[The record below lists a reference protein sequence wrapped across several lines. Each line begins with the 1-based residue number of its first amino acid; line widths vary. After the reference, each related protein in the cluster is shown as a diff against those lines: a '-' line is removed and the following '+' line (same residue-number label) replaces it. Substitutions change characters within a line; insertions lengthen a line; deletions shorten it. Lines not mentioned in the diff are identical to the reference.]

1 MPDSTAEDS
10 QYEPERMWTIMSSVS
25 ISDEPQISSSPSP
38 TPRKNHLEIAAANR
52 ARLYPDIT
60 DAQWNDWKWQQKNRV
75 QTLEEL
81 ARLFNIDDMTS
92 ERLGGVFELYRTA
105 ITPYYLC
112 LIDFDDPKDP
122 LRVQSV
128 PAVEELLNPGELTW
142 DPLNEEGD
150 SPVTG
155 IVHRYPD
162 RCLFL
167 VTSYCPL
174 YCRYCTRKRKW
185 VDEDGTTGQ
194 RKIEKMIEYVAE
206 HPEIR
211 DVIVS
216 GGDPLSLSLTYL
228 EKILAGLRAIPHV
241 EIIRFGSRVP
251 VFLPQRIDSEM
262 TSLLEKFHPI
272 WINTH
277 FNHPNEITPESAAA
291 CDRLLRAG
299 IPVNNQAVLLRGVND
314 CPYTMRD
321 LVQGLMKIRV
331 RPYYLY
337 LCDQVMGA
345 EHFRTSIGE
354 GIEIIEFL
362 RGHTSGLAVPQ
373 FVLDAPGGGGKVPLM
388 PNYVLG
394 NYGDSI
400 VYRNFEGVIGRYDDV
415 QRQPHACDR
424 CNDREHIPERG
435 LAKLLNRTAD
445 RFEPQPVRD
454 TPRGVNIK
462 KRVRET

>member
-1 MPDSTAEDS
+1 
-10 QYEPERMWTIMSSVS
+10 MSSVQ
-25 ISDEPQISSSPSP
+25 ISDEPASSPLPSGP
-38 TPRKNHLEIAAANR
+38 SPRKNHLQIARANR
-52 ARLYPDIT
+52 ARLYPHVT

-75 QTLEEL
+75 STLEEI
-81 ARLFNIDDMTS
+81 ARLFGIDDLTS
-92 ERLGGVFELYRTA
+92 ARLGDVFELYRTA

-112 LIDFDDPKDP
+112 LIDFDDPRDP
-122 LRVQSV
+122 LRLQSV
-128 PAVEELLNPGELTW
+128 PSVDELLNPGELTW

-185 VDEDGTTGQ
+185 IDEDGTTGQ
-194 RKIEKMIEYVAE
+194 RRVEKMIEYVAQ

-216 GGDPLSLSLTYL
+216 GGDPLSLSLTFL
-228 EKILAGLRAIPHV
+228 EKVLAGLRAIPHV

-251 VFLPQRIDSEM
+251 VFLPQRIDSEL
-262 TSLLEKFHPI
+262 TSLLEKYHPI

-277 FNHPNEITPESAAA
+277 FNHPHEITPESAAA

-299 IPVNNQAVLLRGVND
+299 VPVNNQAVLLRGVND

-345 EHFRTSIGE
+345 EHFRTSVGE
-354 GIEIIEFL
+354 GIEIMEFL

-373 FVLDAPGGGGKVPLM
+373 FVMDAPGGGGKVPLM

-394 NYGDSI
+394 HYGDSM
-400 VYRNFEGVIGRYDDV
+400 VYRNFEGVIGRWDDV
-415 QRQPHACDR
+415 PRLPHQCDR

-435 LAKLLNRTAD
+435 VAKLLNRTAD
-445 RFEPQPVRD
+445 RFEPQAVRD
-454 TPRGVNIK
+454 TPRGVNVK
-462 KRVRET
+462 KRTRET

>member
-1 MPDSTAEDS
+1 
-10 QYEPERMWTIMSSVS
+10 MSSVS
-25 ISDEPQISSSPSP
+25 LTDEPPSTPAHPVVSSSSPA
-38 TPRKNHLEIAAANR
+38 PRKNHLDTYRANR
-52 ARLYPDIT
+52 ARLYPNVT
-60 DAQWNDWKWQQKNRV
+60 DEQWNDWKWQQKNRV
-75 QTLEEL
+75 TTLEQIQEL
-81 ARLFNIDDMTS
+81 FGNDAVS
-92 ERLGGVFELYRTA
+92 AERMPEIFELYRTA

-112 LIDFDDPKDP
+112 LIDFDDPLDP

-128 PAVEELLNPGELTW
+128 PSIEELVNPGELVW

-194 RKIEKMIEYVAE
+194 RRIEKMIEYVAA

-251 VFLPQRIDSEM
+251 VFLPQRIDAEM
-262 TSLLEKFHPI
+262 CALLEKYHPI

-299 IPVNNQAVLLRGVND
+299 VPVNNQAVLLRGVND

-345 EHFRTSIGE
+345 EHFRTSVGE
-354 GIEIIEFL
+354 GIAIIEYL

-373 FVLDAPGGGGKVPLM
+373 FVMDAPGGGGKIPLM
-388 PNYVLG
+388 PNYLLG
-394 NYGDSI
+394 QYGDSV

-415 QRQPHACDR
+415 PSQPHSCDR
-424 CNDREHIPERG
+424 CEERESFAERG
-435 LAKLLNRTAD
+435 VAKLLNRTAD
-445 RFEPQPVRD
+445 RFEPQAIRD
-454 TPRGVNIK
+454 VPRGIK
-462 KRVRET
+462 IKPKGRSDVSS

>member
-1 MPDSTAEDS
+1 
-10 QYEPERMWTIMSSVS
+10 MSSVS
-25 ISDEPQISSSPSP
+25 ISDEPQISSPPSN

-52 ARLYPDIT
+52 ARLYPHVS

-194 RKIEKMIEYVAE
+194 RKLEKMIEYVAD

-228 EKILAGLRAIPHV
+228 EKVLAGLRAIPHV

-251 VFLPQRIDSEM
+251 VFLPQRIDSEL
-262 TSLLEKFHPI
+262 TSLLEKYHPI

-314 CPYTMRD
+314 CAYTMRD

-345 EHFRTSIGE
+345 EHFRTSVGE

-373 FVLDAPGGGGKVPLM
+373 FVMDAPGGGGKVPLM

-394 NYGDSI
+394 HYGDSM
-400 VYRNFEGVIGRYDDV
+400 VYRNFEGVIGRWDDV
-415 QRQPHACDR
+415 PRQPHTCDR
-424 CNDREHIPERG
+424 CTDREHIPERG
-435 LAKLLNRTAD
+435 VAKLLNRTAD
-445 RFEPQPVRD
+445 RFEPHPVRD

-462 KRVRET
+462 KRVREQ

>member
-1 MPDSTAEDS
+1 
-10 QYEPERMWTIMSSVS
+10 MSSVPV
-25 ISDEPQISSSPSP
+25 DEPPSASPAISAPTSSP
-38 TPRKNHLEIAAANR
+38 PRPDHLEIYSANR
-52 ARLYPDIT
+52 RRLYPDVT
-60 DAQWNDWKWQQKNRV
+60 DEQWNDWKWQQKNRV
-75 QTLEEL
+75 STLEQITQLFGIDEFNH
-81 ARLFNIDDMTS
+81 ARLRD
-92 ERLGGVFELYRTA
+92 VFELYRTA

-112 LIDFDDPKDP
+112 LIDFDNPLDP

-128 PAVEELLNPGELTW
+128 PAAEEMLNPGELVW

-185 VDEDGTTGQ
+185 IDEGGTTGQ
-194 RKIEKMIEYVAE
+194 RKIEAMINYVAG

-216 GGDPLSLSLTYL
+216 GGDPLSLSLNYL
-228 EKILAGLRAIPHV
+228 EKILVGLRAIPHV

-251 VFLPQRIDSEM
+251 VFLPQRIDAEM
-262 TSLLEKFHPI
+262 TSMLEKYHPI
-272 WINTH
+272 WVNTH

-299 IPVNNQAVLLRGVND
+299 IPVNNQTVLLRGVND
-314 CPYTMRD
+314 CPYIMRD

-345 EHFRTSIGE
+345 EHFRTSVGE

-373 FVLDAPGGGGKVPLM
+373 FVMDAPGGGGKVPLM

-394 NYGDSI
+394 HYGDSV

-415 QRQPHACDR
+415 PRQPHHCDR
-424 CNDREHIPERG
+424 CSDRESFDERG
-435 LAKLLNRTAD
+435 VARLLNRTAD
-445 RFEPQPVRD
+445 RFEPRAVRD
-454 TPRGVNIK
+454 IPKGVTV
-462 KRVRET
+462 KRRRPGAE

>member
-1 MPDSTAEDS
+1 
-10 QYEPERMWTIMSSVS
+10 MSSVS
-25 ISDEPQISSSPSP
+25 ISDEPQISSSPSN

-52 ARLYPDIT
+52 ARLYPDVT

-194 RKIEKMIEYVAE
+194 RKIEKMIEYVAD

-262 TSLLEKFHPI
+262 TSLLEKYHPI

-345 EHFRTSIGE
+345 EHFRTSVGE

-373 FVLDAPGGGGKVPLM
+373 FVMDAPGGGGKVPLM

-435 LAKLLNRTAD
+435 IAKLLNRTAD

-462 KRVRET
+462 KRSRES

>member
-1 MPDSTAEDS
+1 
-10 QYEPERMWTIMSSVS
+10 MSSVS
-25 ISDEPQISSSPSP
+25 ISDEPQISSSPSH

-52 ARLYPDIT
+52 ARLYPLVT
-60 DAQWNDWKWQQKNRV
+60 DDQWNDWKWQQKNRV

-81 ARLFNIDDMTS
+81 ARLFSIDDMTS

-112 LIDFDDPKDP
+112 LIDFDDSKDP

-194 RKIEKMIEYVAE
+194 RKLEKMIEYVAD

-251 VFLPQRIDSEM
+251 VFLPQRIDSEL
-262 TSLLEKFHPI
+262 TSLLEKYHPI

-314 CPYTMRD
+314 CAYTMRD

-345 EHFRTSIGE
+345 EHFRTSVGE

-373 FVLDAPGGGGKVPLM
+373 FVMDAPGGGGKVPLM

-394 NYGDSI
+394 HYGDSM

-415 QRQPHACDR
+415 PRQPHTCDR
-424 CNDREHIPERG
+424 CTDREHIPERG
-435 LAKLLNRTAD
+435 VAKLLNRTAD
-445 RFEPQPVRD
+445 RFEPHPVRD

-462 KRVRET
+462 KRVREQ

>member
-1 MPDSTAEDS
+1 
-10 QYEPERMWTIMSSVS
+10 MSSVVPMS
-25 ISDEPQISSSPSP
+25 EEPPSRPAPELASPSAAP
-38 TPRKNHLEIAAANR
+38 VSTPPKNHLAIYAANR
-52 ARLYPDIT
+52 ARLFPDVT
-60 DAQWNDWKWQQKNRV
+60 DAEWDDWRWQQKNRI
-75 QTLEEL
+75 QSLEQL
-81 ARLFNIDDMTS
+81 ARLFQMDEFTNAKLEEVHD
-92 ERLGGVFELYRTA
+92 LYRTA

-122 LRVQSV
+122 LRLQSV
-128 PAVEELLNPGELTW
+128 PAVDELINPGELVL
-142 DPLNEEGD
+142 DPLDEEGD

-155 IVHRYPD
+155 IIHRYPD

-185 VDEDGTTGQ
+185 IDEGGTTGM
-194 RKIEKMIEYVAE
+194 RKIELMIEYVAA

-216 GGDPLSLSLTYL
+216 GGDPLSLSLNYL
-228 EKILAGLRAIPHV
+228 EKILSGLRAIPHV

-251 VFLPQRIDSEM
+251 VFLPQRIDKEM
-262 TSLLEKFHPI
+262 TDLLEKYHPV

-277 FNHPNEITPESAAA
+277 FNHPNEITPEAAAA

-299 IPVNNQAVLLRGVND
+299 IPVNNQAVLLKGVNN

-337 LCDQVMGA
+337 LCDQVVGA
-345 EHFRTSIGE
+345 EHFRTSVGE
-354 GIEIIEFL
+354 GIEIMEFL
-362 RGHTSGLAVPQ
+362 RGHTSGLAIPQ
-373 FVLDAPGGGGKVPLM
+373 FVMDAPGGGGKVPLM

-415 QRQPHACDR
+415 PREPHACGR
-424 CNDREHIPERG
+424 CEDREHKSERG
-435 LAKLLNRTAD
+435 IAQLLNKTTD
-445 RFEPQPVRD
+445 RFEPQAV
-454 TPRGVNIK
+454 K
-462 KRVRET
+462 K

>member
-1 MPDSTAEDS
+1 
-10 QYEPERMWTIMSSVS
+10 MSSIHVS
-25 ISDEPQISSSPSP
+25 EEPPSTLSPVEAPSLK
-38 TPRKNHLEIAAANR
+38 RNHLDIYRANR
-52 ARLYPDIT
+52 ARLYPDVT
-60 DAQWNDWKWQQKNRV
+60 DEQWNDWKWQQKNRV
-75 QTLEEL
+75 QTLEQIASLFSVDEFNH
-81 ARLFNIDDMTS
+81 ARLKD
-92 ERLGGVFELYRTA
+92 VFELYRTA

-112 LIDFDDPKDP
+112 LIDFDNPVDP

-128 PAVEELLNPGELTW
+128 PAAEEMLNPGELVW

-194 RKIEKMIEYVAE
+194 RRVEKMIEYVAA

-251 VFLPQRIDSEM
+251 VFLPQRIDHEL
-262 TSLLEKFHPI
+262 TSMLEKYHPI
-272 WINTH
+272 WVNTH
-277 FNHPNEITPESAAA
+277 FNHPNEITPEAAAA

-314 CPYTMRD
+314 CPYIMRD

-345 EHFRTSIGE
+345 EHFRTSVGE
-354 GIEIIEFL
+354 GIEIMEFL
-362 RGHTSGLAVPQ
+362 RGHTSGLAIPQ
-373 FVLDAPGGGGKVPLM
+373 FVMDAPGGGGKVPLM

-415 QRQPHACDR
+415 PRQPHDCDR
-424 CNDREHIPERG
+424 CTDRESFDHERG
-435 LAKLLNRTAD
+435 IARLLNRTSD
-445 RFEPQPVRD
+445 RFEPKAVRD
-454 TPRGVNIK
+454 IPKGVNIK
-462 KRVRET
+462 KRAPAAD

>member
-1 MPDSTAEDS
+1 
-10 QYEPERMWTIMSSVS
+10 MSSIPVAEE
-25 ISDEPQISSSPSP
+25 EPPSP
-38 TPRKNHLEIAAANR
+38 VSLPLIAPPPSRKNHLEIYARNR
-52 ARLYPDIT
+52 ARLYPAVT

-75 QTLEEL
+75 QSLEDIVKLFAIDEFTT
-81 ARLFNIDDMTS
+81 ARLGDIY
-92 ERLGGVFELYRTA
+92 ELYRTA

-112 LIDFDDPKDP
+112 LIDFDNPADP
-122 LRVQSV
+122 LRRQSV
-128 PAVEELLNPGELTW
+128 PAAEEALNPGELVW

-194 RKIEKMIEYVAE
+194 RKIESMIAYVAA

-216 GGDPLSLSLTYL
+216 GGDPLALSLNYL
-228 EKILAGLRAIPHV
+228 DKILAGLRAIPHV

-251 VFLPQRIDSEM
+251 VFLPQRIDHEM
-262 TSLLEKFHPI
+262 TSMLEKYHPI

-277 FNHPNEITPESAAA
+277 FNHPNEITPEAAAA

-299 IPVNNQAVLLRGVND
+299 IPVNNQSVLLRGIND
-314 CPYTMRD
+314 CPYIMRD

-354 GIEIIEFL
+354 GIEIMEFL
-362 RGHTSGLAVPQ
+362 RGHTSGLAIPQ
-373 FVLDAPGGGGKVPLM
+373 FVMDAPGGGGKVPLM

-415 QRQPHACDR
+415 PRQAHGCDR
-424 CNDREHIPERG
+424 CADRENKTEERG
-435 LAKLLNRTAD
+435 IARLLNRTAD
-445 RFEPQPVRD
+445 RFEPHAVRD
-454 TPRGVNIK
+454 TPRPLSNAPGGAVSS
-462 KRVRET
+462 

>member
-1 MPDSTAEDS
+1 MCA
-10 QYEPERMWTIMSSVS
+10 IMSSVP
-25 ISDEPQISSSPSP
+25 IPEEPQISSPPSN
-38 TPRKNHLEIAAANR
+38 TPRKNHLEVAAANR
-52 ARLYPDIT
+52 ARLYPQIT
-60 DAQWNDWKWQQKNRV
+60 KAQWNDWKWQQKNRV
-75 QTLEEL
+75 TTLDEI
-81 ARLFNIDDMTS
+81 ARLFGVDELTRA
-92 ERLGGVFELYRTA
+92 RLGDIFELYRTA

-112 LIDFDDPKDP
+112 LIDFDDPRDP

-216 GGDPLSLSLTYL
+216 GGDPLSLSLTFL
-228 EKILAGLRAIPHV
+228 EKVLTGLRAIPHV

-251 VFLPQRIDSEM
+251 VFLPQRIDSEL
-262 TSLLEKFHPI
+262 TSLLEKYHPI

-314 CPYTMRD
+314 CPYTMRE

-345 EHFRTSIGE
+345 EHFRTSVGE

-373 FVLDAPGGGGKVPLM
+373 FVMDAPGGGGKVPLM

-394 NYGDSI
+394 HYGDSM

-415 QRQPHACDR
+415 PSQPHQCDH
-424 CNDREHIPERG
+424 CYDREHIPERG
-435 LAKLLNRTAD
+435 VAKLLNRTAD
-445 RFEPQPVRD
+445 RFEPQAVRD

-462 KRVRET
+462 KRVRES

>member
-1 MPDSTAEDS
+1 
-10 QYEPERMWTIMSSVS
+10 MSSVP
-25 ISDEPQISSSPSP
+25 ITDDPPQISPQKSPLPSRSSSRTNPV
-38 TPRKNHLEIAAANR
+38 EISKANR
-52 ARLYPDIT
+52 RRLYPDVS
-60 DAQWNDWKWQQKNRV
+60 DEQWNDWKWQQKNRV
-75 QTLEEL
+75 TSMEDVAQLFDFDDVTR
-81 ARLFNIDDMTS
+81 ARLADI
-92 ERLGGVFELYRTA
+92 FELYRTA

-112 LIDFDDPKDP
+112 LIDFDNPNDP

-128 PAVEELLNPGELTW
+128 PSVEELLNPGELTW

-194 RKIEKMIEYVAE
+194 RKVEKMIEYVAD

-251 VFLPQRIDSEM
+251 VFLPQRIDSELC
-262 TSLLEKFHPI
+262 SLLEKYHPI

-314 CPYTMRD
+314 CPYVMRD

-415 QRQPHACDR
+415 PRQPHNCER
-424 CNDREHIPERG
+424 CNDREHFHERG
-435 LAKLLNRTAD
+435 VAKLLNRTAD

-454 TPRGVNIK
+454 TPRGITV
-462 KRVRET
+462 KRKGRVSES

>member
-1 MPDSTAEDS
+1 MLAV
-10 QYEPERMWTIMSSVS
+10 MSSVQ
-25 ISDEPQISSSPSP
+25 ISDEEPQISASPSNP
-38 TPRKNHLEIAAANR
+38 PKKNHLEIAAANR
-52 ARLYPDIT
+52 ARLYPHVT
-60 DAQWNDWKWQQKNRV
+60 DAQWSDWKWQQKNRV
-75 QTLEEL
+75 TTLEEL
-81 ARLFNIDDMTS
+81 ARLFHIDDLTS

-194 RKIEKMIEYVAE
+194 RKIEKMIEYVAD

-251 VFLPQRIDSEM
+251 VFLPQRIDAEM
-262 TSLLEKFHPI
+262 CSMLEKYHPI

-345 EHFRTSIGE
+345 EHFRTSVGE

-373 FVLDAPGGGGKVPLM
+373 FVMDAPGGGGKVPLM

-394 NYGDSI
+394 HYGDSV

-415 QRQPHACDR
+415 PRLPHACDR

-435 LAKLLNRTAD
+435 VAKLLNRTAD

-462 KRVRET
+462 KRVRES

>member
-1 MPDSTAEDS
+1 MPAD
-10 QYEPERMWTIMSSVS
+10 P
-25 ISDEPQISSSPSP
+25 PPS
-38 TPRKNHLEIAAANR
+38 PRKNHLEIYAANR
-52 ARLYPDIT
+52 ARLYPDVT

-75 QTLEEL
+75 QTLAEL
-81 ARLFNIDDMTS
+81 ARLFAMDDVTA
-92 ERLGGVFELYRTA
+92 ERMGEIFELYRTA

-112 LIDFDDPKDP
+112 LIDFDNP
-122 LRVQSV
+122 LDALRAQSV
-128 PAVEELLNPGELTW
+128 PHVDELLNPGELVW

-185 VDEDGTTGQ
+185 VDEDGTTGA
-194 RKIEKMIEYVAE
+194 RKIEKMIEYVAA

-216 GGDPLSLSLTYL
+216 GGDPLSLSLNYL

-251 VFLPQRIDSEM
+251 VFLPQRIDAEM
-262 TSLLEKFHPI
+262 TALLEKYHPI

-314 CPYTMRD
+314 CPYIMRD

-345 EHFRTSIGE
+345 EHFRTSVGE

-373 FVLDAPGGGGKVPLM
+373 FVMDAPGGGGKVPLM
-388 PNYVLG
+388 PNYILG
-394 NYGDSI
+394 HYGDSV

-415 QRQPHACDR
+415 PRQPHECDR
-424 CNDREHIPERG
+424 CEDREHAHERG
-435 LAKLLNRTAD
+435 VAKLLNRTAD
-445 RFEPQPVRD
+445 RFEPQAIRD
-454 TPRGVNIK
+454 TPRGVNVK
-462 KRVRET
+462 KRIKTAE

>member
-1 MPDSTAEDS
+1 
-10 QYEPERMWTIMSSVS
+10 MSSVS
-25 ISDEPQISSSPSP
+25 ISDEPQISSPPSNP
-38 TPRKNHLEIAAANR
+38 PRKNHLEIAAANR
-52 ARLYPDIT
+52 ARLYPHVT

-194 RKIEKMIEYVAE
+194 RKLEKMIEYVAD

-228 EKILAGLRAIPHV
+228 EKVLAGLRAIPHV

-251 VFLPQRIDSEM
+251 VFLPQRIDSEL
-262 TSLLEKFHPI
+262 TSLLEKYHPI

-314 CPYTMRD
+314 CAYTMRD

-345 EHFRTSIGE
+345 EHFRTSVGE

-373 FVLDAPGGGGKVPLM
+373 FVMDAPGGGGKVPLM

-394 NYGDSI
+394 HYGDSM
-400 VYRNFEGVIGRYDDV
+400 VYRNFEGVIGRWDDV
-415 QRQPHACDR
+415 PRQPHTCDR
-424 CNDREHIPERG
+424 CTDREHIPERG
-435 LAKLLNRTAD
+435 VAKLLNRTAD
-445 RFEPQPVRD
+445 RFEPHPVRD

-462 KRVRET
+462 KRVREQ

>member
-1 MPDSTAEDS
+1 MCAMSTL
-10 QYEPERMWTIMSSVS
+10 PIR
-25 ISDEPQISSSPSP
+25 DEPLPPASPK
-38 TPRKNHLEIAAANR
+38 TPRQIHLDTYRLNR
-52 ARLYPDIT
+52 ERLYPNVT
-60 DAQWNDWKWQQKNRV
+60 DEQWNDWKWQQKNRV
-75 QTLEEL
+75 TSLEQITNLFNFDEVTS
-81 ARLFNIDDMTS
+81 ARLTDI
-92 ERLGGVFELYRTA
+92 FELYRTA

-112 LIDFDDPKDP
+112 LIDFDNPLDP

-128 PAVEELLNPGELTW
+128 PSADELLNPGELTW

-194 RKIEKMIEYVAE
+194 RKIEAMIDYVAQ

-216 GGDPLSLSLTYL
+216 GGDPLSLSLAYL

-251 VFLPQRIDSEM
+251 VFLPQRIDDELC
-262 TSLLEKFHPI
+262 SLLEKYHPI

-277 FNHPNEITPESAAA
+277 FNHPNEITPEAARA

-321 LVQGLMKIRV
+321 LVQSLMRIRV

-354 GIEIIEFL
+354 GIEIMEFL

-373 FVLDAPGGGGKVPLM
+373 FVMDAPGGGGKVPLM

-394 NYGDSI
+394 HYGDSI
-400 VYRNFEGVIGRYDDV
+400 VYRNFEGVVGRYDDV
-415 QRQPHACDR
+415 PSAHHQCDR
-424 CNDREHIPERG
+424 CSDREHIEERG
-435 LAKLLNRTAD
+435 VAKLLNRTAD
-445 RFEPQPVRD
+445 RFEPKAVRD
-454 TPRGVNIK
+454 IPRGVNVK
-462 KRVRET
+462 KRVRQQS

>member
-1 MPDSTAEDS
+1 
-10 QYEPERMWTIMSSVS
+10 V
-25 ISDEPQISSSPSP
+25 SDE
-38 TPRKNHLEIAAANR
+38 
-52 ARLYPDIT
+52 
-60 DAQWNDWKWQQKNRV
+60 QWNDWKWQQKNPLTSM
-75 QTLEEL
+75 QDI
-81 ARLFNIDDMTS
+81 ARLFAFDEVTKA
-92 ERLGGVFELYRTA
+92 RLADIFELYRTA

-112 LIDFDDPKDP
+112 LIDFDDPGDP

-128 PAVEELLNPGELTW
+128 PSVEELLNPGELTW

-194 RKIEKMIEYVAE
+194 RKVEKMIEYVAD

-228 EKILAGLRAIPHV
+228 EKILTGLRAIPHV

-251 VFLPQRIDSEM
+251 VFLPQRIDNELC
-262 TSLLEKFHPI
+262 SLLEKFHPI

-314 CPYTMRD
+314 CPYVMRD

-394 NYGDSI
+394 HYGDSI

-415 QRQPHACDR
+415 QRQPHGCDR
-424 CNDREHIPERG
+424 CNDREHFDERG

-445 RFEPQPVRD
+445 RFEPQAVRD
-454 TPRGVNIK
+454 TPRGISV
-462 KRVRET
+462 KRKGRVSE

>member
-1 MPDSTAEDS
+1 
-10 QYEPERMWTIMSSVS
+10 MSSVS
-25 ISDEPQISSSPSP
+25 ISDEPPSTPLQPSSPSP
-38 TPRKNHLEIAAANR
+38 SLQKLHLETYRSNR
-52 ARLYPDIT
+52 ARLYPNVT
-60 DAQWNDWKWQQKNRV
+60 DEQWNDWKWQQKNRV
-75 QTLEEL
+75 TTLEQIQEL
-81 ARLFNIDDMTS
+81 FGAEAVAA
-92 ERLGGVFELYRTA
+92 ERMDEIFELYRTA

-112 LIDFDDPKDP
+112 LIDFDDPRDP

-128 PAVEELLNPGELTW
+128 PSIEELVNPGELVW

-194 RKIEKMIEYVAE
+194 RRIEKMIEYVAE

-251 VFLPQRIDSEM
+251 VFLPQRIDAEM
-262 TSLLEKFHPI
+262 CALLEKYHPI

-299 IPVNNQAVLLRGVND
+299 VPVNNQAVLLRGVND

-345 EHFRTSIGE
+345 EHFRTSVGE

-373 FVLDAPGGGGKVPLM
+373 FVMDAPGGGGKIPLM

-394 NYGDSI
+394 HYGDSV

-415 QRQPHACDR
+415 PSARHQCDR
-424 CNDREHIPERG
+424 CEERESFHERG
-435 LAKLLNRTAD
+435 VAKLLNRTAD

-454 TPRGVNIK
+454 VPRGIK
-462 KRVRET
+462 IKSKGRADNVSS

>member
-1 MPDSTAEDS
+1 
-10 QYEPERMWTIMSSVS
+10 MSSLQ
-25 ISDEPQISSSPSP
+25 ISDEEPQISASPSEP
-38 TPRKNHLEIAAANR
+38 SRKNHLEIARANR
-52 ARLYPDIT
+52 ARLYPRAT

-75 QTLEEL
+75 TTLEEL
-81 ARLFNIDDMTS
+81 ARLFGIDDITS
-92 ERLGGVFELYRTA
+92 ERLGEVFELYRTA

-112 LIDFDDPKDP
+112 LIDFDDPRDP
-122 LRVQSV
+122 LRLQSV

-251 VFLPQRIDSEM
+251 VFLPQRIDSEL
-262 TSLLEKFHPI
+262 TSLLEKYHPI

-321 LVQGLMKIRV
+321 LVQGLMRIRV

-345 EHFRTSIGE
+345 EHFRTSVGE

-394 NYGDSI
+394 HYGDSI

-415 QRQPHACDR
+415 PKQPHQCDR
-424 CNDREHIPERG
+424 CCDREHIPERG

-462 KRVRET
+462 KRVRES

>member
-1 MPDSTAEDS
+1 
-10 QYEPERMWTIMSSVS
+10 MSSVS
-25 ISDEPQISSSPSP
+25 IQHEPPPPASQKI
-38 TPRKNHLEIAAANR
+38 PRHNHLETYRLNR
-52 ARLYPDIT
+52 ERLYPDVT
-60 DAQWNDWKWQQKNRV
+60 DEQWSDWKWQQKNRV
-75 QTLEEL
+75 TTAEQISNLFSFDEL
-81 ARLFNIDDMTS
+81 TDARLTDI
-92 ERLGGVFELYRTA
+92 FELYRTA

-112 LIDFDDPKDP
+112 LIDFDNPLDP

-128 PAVEELLNPGELTW
+128 PSADELLNPGELTW

-194 RKIEKMIEYVAE
+194 RKIEAMINYVAE

-228 EKILAGLRAIPHV
+228 EKSLAGLRAIPHV

-251 VFLPQRIDSEM
+251 VFLPQRIDDEM
-262 TSLLEKFHPI
+262 CSMLEKYHPV

-277 FNHPNEITPESAAA
+277 FNHPNEITPESARA

-345 EHFRTSIGE
+345 EHFRTSVGE

-373 FVLDAPGGGGKVPLM
+373 FVMDAPGGGGKVPLM

-415 QRQPHACDR
+415 PSAHHACDR
-424 CNDREHIPERG
+424 CNDREHFEERG
-435 LAKLLNRTAD
+435 VAKLLNRTAD
-445 RFEPQPVRD
+445 RFEPKPVRD
-454 TPRGVNIK
+454 IPRGVNVK
-462 KRVRET
+462 KRVRQS

>member
-1 MPDSTAEDS
+1 
-10 QYEPERMWTIMSSVS
+10 MSSVS
-25 ISDEPQISSSPSP
+25 ISDEPQISSPPSN

-60 DAQWNDWKWQQKNRV
+60 DDQWNDWKWQQKNRV

-112 LIDFDDPKDP
+112 LIDFDDPRDP

-194 RKIEKMIEYVAE
+194 RKVEKMIEYVAD

-228 EKILAGLRAIPHV
+228 EKILSGLRAIPHV

-251 VFLPQRIDSEM
+251 VFLPQRIDNEL
-262 TSLLEKFHPI
+262 TSLLEKYHPI
-272 WINTH
+272 WVNTH

-291 CDRLLRAG
+291 CDRMLRAG

-321 LVQGLMKIRV
+321 LVQGLMRIRV

-345 EHFRTSIGE
+345 EHFRTSVGE
-354 GIEIIEFL
+354 GIEIMEFL

-394 NYGDSI
+394 HYGDSM

-415 QRQPHACDR
+415 PRQPHACDR

-435 LAKLLNRTAD
+435 VAKLLNRTAD

>member
-1 MPDSTAEDS
+1 
-10 QYEPERMWTIMSSVS
+10 MSSVS
-25 ISDEPQISSSPSP
+25 VSERATHHLAPHQPRRHTISKPTVRIARGSIPTSPTSSGTIGSGSRKIASPRWRSRSRSSSPFDEV
-38 TPRKNHLEIAAANR
+38 TT
-52 ARLYPDIT
+52 ARLGDI
-60 DAQWNDWKWQQKNRV
+60 
-75 QTLEEL
+75 
-81 ARLFNIDDMTS
+81 
-92 ERLGGVFELYRTA
+92 FELYRTA

-112 LIDFDDPKDP
+112 LIDFDNPLDP

-128 PAVEELLNPGELTW
+128 PTVEELLNPGELTW

-194 RKIEKMIEYVAE
+194 RRIETMIQYVAE

-251 VFLPQRIDSEM
+251 VFLPQRIDDEM
-262 TSLLEKFHPI
+262 CSLLEKYHPI

-345 EHFRTSIGE
+345 EHFRTSVGE

-373 FVLDAPGGGGKVPLM
+373 FVMDAPGGGGKVPLM
-388 PNYVLG
+388 PNYLLG
-394 NYGDSI
+394 HYGDSV

-415 QRQPHACDR
+415 PSAHRTNATAAAIANTSKSAAWPSFSIAPPTASSRSR
-424 CNDREHIPERG
+424 CATSR
-435 LAKLLNRTAD
+435 AA
-445 RFEPQPVRD
+445 
-454 TPRGVNIK
+454 
-462 KRVRET
+462 

>member
-1 MPDSTAEDS
+1 
-10 QYEPERMWTIMSSVS
+10 MSSVPM
-25 ISDEPQISSSPSP
+25 SDEPPSASPLVEPSSSPQ
-38 TPRKNHLEIAAANR
+38 KNHLEIYRRNR
-52 ARLYPDIT
+52 ARLYPDVS
-60 DAQWNDWKWQQKNRV
+60 DEKWNDWKWQQKNRV
-75 QTLEEL
+75 TTLEQITQLFSIDEFSI
-81 ARLFNIDDMTS
+81 ARMNEI
-92 ERLGGVFELYRTA
+92 FELYRTA

-112 LIDFDDPKDP
+112 LIDFDNPRDP
-122 LRVQSV
+122 LRIQSV
-128 PAVEELLNPGELTW
+128 PSPDEAINPGELVW

-194 RKIEKMIEYVAE
+194 RKIEAMIQYVAE

-251 VFLPQRIDSEM
+251 VFLPQRIDTEL
-262 TSLLEKFHPI
+262 TSLLEKYHPI

-277 FNHPNEITPESAAA
+277 FNHPHEITPESAAA

-299 IPVNNQAVLLRGVND
+299 IPVNNQTVLLRGVND

-331 RPYYLY
+331 RPYYIF

-345 EHFRTSIGE
+345 EHFRTSVGE
-354 GIEIIEFL
+354 GIEIIEYL

-373 FVLDAPGGGGKVPLM
+373 FVLDAPGGGGKIPLM

-394 NYGDSI
+394 HYGDSM

-415 QRQPHACDR
+415 PRQPHQCDR
-424 CNDREHIPERG
+424 CAERESAPERG
-435 LAKLLNRTAD
+435 VARLLNRTAD

-454 TPRGVNIK
+454 IPKGVKIK
-462 KRVRET
+462 SRRTQTE

>member
-1 MPDSTAEDS
+1 
-10 QYEPERMWTIMSSVS
+10 MSSVPAP
-25 ISDEPQISSSPSP
+25 DEPSSSHQEAR
-38 TPRKNHLEIAAANR
+38 TAPRKNHLEISRLNR
-52 ARLYPDIT
+52 ERLYPHVT
-60 DAQWNDWKWQQKNRV
+60 DDQWNDWKWQQKNRV
-75 QTLEEL
+75 TSLAEL
-81 ARLFNIDDMTS
+81 SKLFDFDDVTAARLGDI
-92 ERLGGVFELYRTA
+92 FELYRTA

-112 LIDFDDPKDP
+112 LIDFDDPHDP

-128 PAVEELLNPGELTW
+128 PSVEELLNPGELTW

-194 RKIEKMIEYVAE
+194 RKIDAMIEYVAQ

-251 VFLPQRIDSEM
+251 VFLPQRIDNEL
-262 TSLLEKFHPI
+262 TSVLEKYHPI

-345 EHFRTSIGE
+345 EHFRTSVGE

-373 FVLDAPGGGGKVPLM
+373 FVMDAPGGGGKVPLM
-388 PNYVLG
+388 PNYILG
-394 NYGDSI
+394 HYGDSV

-415 QRQPHACDR
+415 PSQAHQCDR
-424 CNDREHIPERG
+424 CSDREHTHERG
-435 LAKLLNRTAD
+435 VAKLLNRTAD
-445 RFEPQPVRD
+445 RFEPQPIRD
-454 TPRGVNIK
+454 IPRGVNVK
-462 KRVRET
+462 KRTRES

>member
-1 MPDSTAEDS
+1 MTGVQTCALP
-10 QYEPERMWTIMSSVS
+10 
-25 ISDEPQISSSPSP
+25 ISLTPQPSRP
-38 TPRKNHLEIAAANR
+38 THLQTYLSNR
-52 ARLYPDIT
+52 ARLYPEVT
-60 DAQWNDWKWQQKNRV
+60 DEQWNDWKWQQKNRV
-75 QTLEEL
+75 TTLAEL
-81 ARLFNIDDMTS
+81 SALFPFDDVTKARLGDI
-92 ERLGGVFELYRTA
+92 FELYRTA

-112 LIDFDDPKDP
+112 LIDFDNPHDP
-122 LRVQSV
+122 LRLQSV
-128 PAVEELLNPGELTW
+128 PTVEELLNPGELTW

-194 RKIEKMIEYVAE
+194 RRIEAMIQYVAD

-251 VFLPQRIDSEM
+251 VFLPQRIDAEM
-262 TSLLEKFHPI
+262 CALLEKYHPI

-345 EHFRTSIGE
+345 EHFRTSVGE

-373 FVLDAPGGGGKVPLM
+373 FVMDAPGGGGKIPLM
-388 PNYVLG
+388 PNYLLG
-394 NYGDSI
+394 QYGDSV

-415 QRQPHACDR
+415 ASASHECNR

-435 LAKLLNRTAD
+435 VAKLLNRTAD
-445 RFEPQPVRD
+445 RFEPQPIRD
-454 TPRGVNIK
+454 IPRGVNIK
-462 KRVRET
+462 KRKGSGE

>member
-1 MPDSTAEDS
+1 
-10 QYEPERMWTIMSSVS
+10 MSSVHFADEAS
-25 ISDEPQISSSPSP
+25 SDPSNPSASGASPSLRK
-38 TPRKNHLEIAAANR
+38 TPLEISRANR
-52 ARLYPDIT
+52 ARLYPNVSDE
-60 DAQWNDWKWQQKNRV
+60 QWNDWKWQQKNRV
-75 QTLEEL
+75 STLEEITQL
-81 ARLFNIDDMTS
+81 FSIDEFSSARLTDI
-92 ERLGGVFELYRTA
+92 FELYRTA

-112 LIDFDDPKDP
+112 LIDFENPNDP
-122 LRVQSV
+122 LKLQSV
-128 PAVEELLNPGELTW
+128 PSVEEMINPGELVW

-216 GGDPLSLSLTYL
+216 GGDPLSLSLNYL

-251 VFLPQRIDSEM
+251 VFLPQRIDAEL
-262 TSLLEKFHPI
+262 TSLLEKYHPI

-345 EHFRTSIGE
+345 EHFRTSVGE
-354 GIEIIEFL
+354 GMEIMEFL
-362 RGHTSGLAVPQ
+362 RGHTSGLAIPQ
-373 FVLDAPGGGGKVPLM
+373 FVMDAPGGGGKIPLM
-388 PNYVLG
+388 PNYILG
-394 NYGDSI
+394 NYGDSV
-400 VYRNFEGVIGRYDDV
+400 VYRNFEGVVGRYDDV
-415 QRQPHACDR
+415 PSHHHTCER
-424 CNDREHIPERG
+424 CGDREHTHERG
-435 LAKLLNRTAD
+435 VAKLLNRTAD

-454 TPRGVNIK
+454 VPKGVKIK
-462 KRVRET
+462 SRTRAE

>member
-1 MPDSTAEDS
+1 
-10 QYEPERMWTIMSSVS
+10 MSSVS
-25 ISDEPQISSSPSP
+25 ISDEPQISSSPN

-52 ARLYPDIT
+52 ARLYPTVT

-81 ARLFNIDDMTS
+81 ARLFSIDDMTS

-194 RKIEKMIEYVAE
+194 RKIEKMIEYVAD

-228 EKILAGLRAIPHV
+228 DKILAGLRAIPHV

-262 TSLLEKFHPI
+262 TSLLEKYHPI

-345 EHFRTSIGE
+345 EHFRTSVGE

-373 FVLDAPGGGGKVPLM
+373 FVMDAPGGGGKVPLM

-435 LAKLLNRTAD
+435 IAKLLNRTAD

-462 KRVRET
+462 KRSRES

>member
-1 MPDSTAEDS
+1 MRA
-10 QYEPERMWTIMSSVS
+10 MSSVT
-25 ISDEPQISSSPSP
+25 ISDEPPSALPLAETSPS
-38 TPRKNHLEIAAANR
+38 PRKNHLETYRRNR
-52 ARLYPDIT
+52 ERLYPNAT
-60 DAQWNDWKWQQKNRV
+60 DAQWNDWKWQQKHRV
-75 QTLEEL
+75 TTLEQITQLFSIDEFST
-81 ARLFNIDDMTS
+81 ARMT
-92 ERLGGVFELYRTA
+92 EIFELYRTA

-112 LIDFDDPKDP
+112 LIDFDNPLDP

-128 PAVEELLNPGELTW
+128 PHPDEAINPGELVW

-194 RKIEKMIEYVAE
+194 RKIELMLQYVAE

-216 GGDPLSLSLTYL
+216 GGDPLSLSLNYL

-251 VFLPQRIDSEM
+251 VFLPQRIDAEM
-262 TSLLEKFHPI
+262 TALLEKYHPV

-299 IPVNNQAVLLRGVND
+299 IPVNNQTVLLRGVND
-314 CPYTMRD
+314 CAYTMR
-321 LVQGLMKIRV
+321 
-331 RPYYLY
+331 
-337 LCDQVMGA
+337 
-345 EHFRTSIGE
+345 
-354 GIEIIEFL
+354 
-362 RGHTSGLAVPQ
+362 
-373 FVLDAPGGGGKVPLM
+373 
-388 PNYVLG
+388 
-394 NYGDSI
+394 
-400 VYRNFEGVIGRYDDV
+400 
-415 QRQPHACDR
+415 
-424 CNDREHIPERG
+424 
-435 LAKLLNRTAD
+435 
-445 RFEPQPVRD
+445 
-454 TPRGVNIK
+454 
-462 KRVRET
+462 

>member
-1 MPDSTAEDS
+1 
-10 QYEPERMWTIMSSVS
+10 MSSV
-25 ISDEPQISSSPSP
+25 QISEEEPPSKSAVAETP
-38 TPRKNHLEIAAANR
+38 TLAPPAPQPRKNHLDVYAANR
-52 ARLYPDIT
+52 ARLYPT
-60 DAQWNDWKWQQKNRV
+60 VTEEQWNDWRWQQKNRV
-75 QTLEEL
+75 SDLDDV
-81 ARLFNIDDMTS
+81 ARLFSLDEFTVA
-92 ERLGGVFELYRTA
+92 RLREVYDLYRTA

-112 LIDFDDPKDP
+112 LIDFDNPLDP
-122 LRVQSV
+122 LRLQSV
-128 PAVEELLNPGELTW
+128 PHVDEMVNPGELVW
-142 DPLNEEGD
+142 DPLAEESD

-194 RKIEKMIEYVAE
+194 RKIETMLAYVAE

-216 GGDPLSLSLTYL
+216 GGDPLSLSLNYL
-228 EKILAGLRAIPHV
+228 QKILAGLRAIPHV

-251 VFLPQRIDSEM
+251 VFLPQRIDKEL
-262 TSLLEKFHPI
+262 TDLIEKYHPI

-277 FNHPNEITPESAAA
+277 FNHPNEITPEAAAA
-291 CDRLLRAG
+291 CDRLIRAG
-299 IPVNNQAVLLRGVND
+299 VPMNNQAVLLKGVNN
-314 CPYTMRD
+314 CPYIMRD

-337 LCDQVMGA
+337 LCDHVMGA

-354 GIEIIEFL
+354 GIEIMEFL
-362 RGHTSGLAVPQ
+362 RGHTSGLAIPQ
-373 FVLDAPGGGGKVPLM
+373 FVMDAPGGGGKVPLM

-394 NYGDSI
+394 HYGDSI

-415 QRQPHACDR
+415 AREPHSCDR
-424 CNDREHIPERG
+424 CSERALKTERG

-445 RFEPQPVRD
+445 RFEPVAVKDGP
-454 TPRGVNIK
+454 
-462 KRVRET
+462 

>member
-1 MPDSTAEDS
+1 
-10 QYEPERMWTIMSSVS
+10 MSSVQ
-25 ISDEPQISSSPSP
+25 ISEEPQISASPSNP
-38 TPRKNHLEIAAANR
+38 PRKNLFEIARANR
-52 ARLYPDIT
+52 ARLYPQIT
-60 DAQWNDWKWQQKNRV
+60 DAQWDDWKWQQKNRV
-75 QTLEEL
+75 TTLEEL
-81 ARLFNIDDMTS
+81 ARLFNIDDLTS
-92 ERLGGVFELYRTA
+92 DRLGEVFELYRTA

-112 LIDFDDPKDP
+112 LIDFDDPRDP

-194 RKIEKMIEYVAE
+194 RKIEKMIEYVAD

-228 EKILAGLRAIPHV
+228 EKILVGLRAIPHV

-251 VFLPQRIDSEM
+251 VFLPQRIDAEL
-262 TSLLEKFHPI
+262 TSLLEKYHPI

-345 EHFRTSIGE
+345 EHFRTSVGE

-394 NYGDSI
+394 HYGDSI

-415 QRQPHACDR
+415 PKQPHSCDR

-435 LAKLLNRTAD
+435 VAKLLNRTAD

-462 KRVRET
+462 KRVRES

>member
-1 MPDSTAEDS
+1 
-10 QYEPERMWTIMSSVS
+10 MSSLSV
-25 ISDEPQISSSPSP
+25 SDEPSTPAPQPSRP
-38 TPRKNHLEIAAANR
+38 TPFQIYLSNR

-60 DAQWNDWKWQQKNRV
+60 DEQWNDWKWQQKNRV
-75 QTLEEL
+75 TSLAEL
-81 ARLFNIDDMTS
+81 SGLFTFDDVTTARLGDI
-92 ERLGGVFELYRTA
+92 FELYRTA

-112 LIDFDDPKDP
+112 LIDFDNPNDP
-122 LRVQSV
+122 LRLQSV
-128 PAVEELLNPGELTW
+128 PSVEELLNPGELTW

-194 RKIEKMIEYVAE
+194 RRLEMMIQYVAD

-228 EKILAGLRAIPHV
+228 EKILTGLRAIPHV

-251 VFLPQRIDSEM
+251 VFLPQRIDEEM
-262 TSLLEKFHPI
+262 CALLEKYHPI

-277 FNHPNEITPESAAA
+277 FNHPNEITPESAQA

-299 IPVNNQAVLLRGVND
+299 IPVNNQAVLLRGIND

-321 LVQGLMKIRV
+321 LVHGLMKIRV

-345 EHFRTSIGE
+345 EHFRTSVGE

-362 RGHTSGLAVPQ
+362 RGHTSGLAIPQ
-373 FVLDAPGGGGKVPLM
+373 FVMDAPGGGGKIPLM
-388 PNYVLG
+388 PNYLLG
-394 NYGDSI
+394 QYSDSV

-415 QRQPHACDR
+415 PSASHQCER
-424 CNDREHIPERG
+424 CADREHIEERG
-435 LAKLLNRTAD
+435 VARLLNRTAD
-445 RFEPQPVRD
+445 HFEPHPVRD
-454 TPRGVNIK
+454 IPRGVNIK
-462 KRVRET
+462 KKKAGSRE

>member
-1 MPDSTAEDS
+1 
-10 QYEPERMWTIMSSVS
+10 MSSIPV
-25 ISDEPQISSSPSP
+25 SDEEPPSP
-38 TPRKNHLEIAAANR
+38 VSAVAPLAPPPVPRSNHLEIYERNR
-52 ARLYPDIT
+52 ARLYPNVT
-60 DAQWNDWKWQQKNRV
+60 AAQWNDWKWQQKNRV
-75 QTLEEL
+75 QSLEQIVEL
-81 ARLFNIDDMTS
+81 FSIDEFTTARLQD
-92 ERLGGVFELYRTA
+92 VYELYRTA

-112 LIDFDDPKDP
+112 LIDFENPCDP
-122 LRVQSV
+122 LRLQAV
-128 PAVEELLNPGELTW
+128 PAAEELLNPGELVW

-185 VDEDGTTGQ
+185 VDEDGTTGA
-194 RKIEKMIEYVAE
+194 RKIEKMIEYVAS

-228 EKILAGLRAIPHV
+228 KKILTGLRAIPHV

-251 VFLPQRIDSEM
+251 VFLPQRIDAEM

-299 IPVNNQAVLLRGVND
+299 IPVNNQTVLLRGVND
-314 CPYTMRD
+314 CAYTIRD

-354 GIEIIEFL
+354 GIEIMEFL
-362 RGHTSGLAVPQ
+362 RGHTSGLAIPQ

-394 NYGDSI
+394 HYGDSI
-400 VYRNFEGVIGRYDDV
+400 VYRNFEGIIGRYDDV
-415 QRQPHACDR
+415 PRQPHTCER
-424 CNDREHIPERG
+424 CGEREKKNERG
-435 LAKLLNRTAD
+435 IAKLLNRTAD
-445 RFEPQPVRD
+445 RFEPTPVRD
-454 TPRGVNIK
+454 IPKPIGRSKPEVPQ
-462 KRVRET
+462 V